1 MEEYHLLEIISK
13 YSFPRRDINSSVEIC
28 DVESY
33 SNLKLPVD
41 YVYYL
46 ENYFGID
53 QFIGVEFVKLWSLEE
68 IIEANESYNIV
79 NELHHTIGIGSNG
92 SGEFIG
98 IEFGKNENIK
108 IILSPFIDLNKEY
121 NIEIGSSF
129 TDFLIRL
136 DNGVDW
142 FLDK

>member
-13 YSFPRRDINSSVEIC
+13 YSFPRRDIKSSVEIC

-46 ENYFGID
+46 ENYYGID
-53 QFIGVEFVKLWSLEE
+53 QCIGVEFVKLWSLEE

-79 NELHHTIGIGSNG
+79 KELHQTIGIGSNG

-98 IEFGKNENIK
+98 IEFDESENIK
-108 IILSPFIDLNKEY
+108 IILSPFIDLDSKY

-142 FLDK
+142 F